1 MDLSLKDALSLKEEW
16 DELNSFF
23 GGSVGLKFKAQPII
37 DYVGKYHQMED
48 EYYKLQEENEKLKAE
63 VEKLTPA
70 PKKMPSSGWQRKAK
84 QESEKLKAKEVER
97 KMKIA
102 PKKVPPYEND
112 LEEQLYEVAN
122 KIQCEDT
129 FGPLLKSCAKQK
141 KSIPKKVEE
150 GVPPELY
157 PEVSVCKY
165 TDKDLMEIYGKIGVK
180 VLYDILMDMPC
191 GDTSRS
197 TKVQKIRRIIEY
209 GGAKELRYQ
218 VIKKVGHSDSRAD
231 SLANFSNISL

>member
-1 MDLSLKDALSLKEEW
+1 MDLSHWQDENLSLKEEW

-23 GGSVGLKFKAQPII
+23 GGCEDFKAQPII

-84 QESEKLKAKEVER
+84 QESEKLRAEEVER
-97 KMKIA
+97 KKKIA
-102 PKKVPPYEND
+102 PYCND
-112 LEEQLYEVAN
+112 LEADLYEVAN

-129 FGPLLKSCAKQK
+129 FGPLLKACAKQK
-141 KSIPKKVEE
+141 KSIPKKSIPQEVEE

-165 TDKDLMEIYGKIGVK
+165 TDMELLEIYGKLGVK

-191 GDTSRS
+191 GDKSR
-197 TKVQKIRRIIEY
+197 TNKVQKIRRIIEN
-209 GGAKELRYQ
+209 GGAKELKELRYQ
-218 VIKKVGHSDSRAD
+218 VINKVGHSDPRAD
-231 SLANFSNISL
+231 SIAGM

>member
-1 MDLSLKDALSLKEEW
+1 MDLSLKEENLSLKEEVAK
-16 DELNSFF
+16 LT
-23 GGSVGLKFKAQPII
+23 AQ
-37 DYVGKYHQMED
+37 V
-48 EYYKLQEENEKLKAE
+48 EKLTAHVEKLTAQ

-70 PKKMPSSGWQRKAK
+70 PKKTPPSGWQRKAK

-141 KSIPKKVEE
+141 KAPKKKSIPE
-150 GVPPELY
+150 GVPHEKAPKTYQEHLDELY
-157 PEVSVCKY
+157 PEGLPVQVANYS
-165 TDKDLMEIYGKIGVK
+165 DKDLMEIYGKLGVK
-180 VLYDILMDMPC
+180 VLYDILCDMPC
-191 GDTSRS
+191 GDKSRG

-209 GGAKELRYQ
+209 GGAKLLRYQ
-218 VIKKVGHSDSRAD
+218 VIKKVGYADPRAD
-231 SLANFSNISL
+231 TIMSSSGTTL